1 MTRPEIRKILIDGYR
16 CFEHLELTF
25 GHRMN
30 IIVGDNESGKSTLL
44 EALSLALTGRV
55 NGRWAAEELSP
66 YWFTRKRVAAFFD
79 LYDTPQAVAPPEVLI
94 EVYLSDSTSL
104 QRLRGVNNSLNEDCP
119 GVSVHVAP
127 SPDYS
132 AEFKTYMAESP
143 PHILPVEFYSVDW
156 EDFSGL
162 RLIPRPKALA
172 TSYIDAR
179 TVRSTSGVDYHT
191 REMLNEHLDA
201 QERTKVAIAHRKAK
215 QEITEGTL
223 ADINA
228 RIASEG
234 ISSYGSKIGLQM
246 DQSSRTSWEAGVV
259 PEVDGIPF
267 AMAGQG
273 AQATVKVAL
282 ALSRTA
288 GAATFVL
295 IEEPENHLSYT
306 TLTRLL
312 GRIESL
318 ASIDQQLFVA
328 THSSFVLNR
337 LGLDR
342 LVLLATNNATRLTD
356 LPDET
361 VRYFRKLSGYDTL
374 RLVLAAKLAL
384 VEGPSDAIIL
394 SRAFR
399 DATGVTPEEAGVDIV
414 SMGGLSFRHALQVC
428 AKLDRDAVAVRDN
441 DGHDPAAMEEKLK
454 PLLQAGKRYLL
465 VSNPAQG
472 MTLEPQLVAAGNAR
486 ALLQILKIEGGAALE
501 NWMADNKTETAL
513 RIHDS
518 HLSIAYPEY
527 IKRAVDLLR

>member
-1 MTRPEIRKILIDGYR
+1 
-16 CFEHLELTF
+16 
-25 GHRMN
+25 
-30 IIVGDNESGKSTLL
+30 
-44 EALSLALTGRV
+44 
-55 NGRWAAEELSP
+55 
-66 YWFTRKRVAAFFD
+66 
-79 LYDTPQAVAPPEVLI
+79 
-94 EVYLSDSTSL
+94 
-104 QRLRGVNNSLNEDCP
+104 
-119 GVSVHVAP
+119 
-127 SPDYS
+127 
-132 AEFKTYMAESP
+132 
-143 PHILPVEFYSVDW
+143 
-156 EDFSGL
+156 
-162 RLIPRPKALA
+162 
-172 TSYIDAR
+172 
-179 TVRSTSGVDYHT
+179 
-191 REMLNEHLDA
+191 MLNEHLDA

-312 GRIESL
+312 KRIESL
-318 ASIDQQLFVA
+318 AAIDQQLFLA

-342 LVLLATNNATRLTD
+342 LILLATNNATQLTD

-399 DATGVTPEEAGVDIV
+399 DTTGVTPEEAGVDIV
-414 SMGGLSFRHALQVC
+414 SMGGLSFRHALEVC

-454 PLLQAGKRYLL
+454 PLLQVGKRYLL

-472 MTLEPQLVAAGNAR
+472 RTLEPQLVRAGNAR
-486 ALLQILKIEGGAALE
+486 ALLQILKIEGEEALE
-501 NWMADNKTETAL
+501 NWMAANKTEAAL

-518 HLSIAYPEY
+518 PLSIAYPEY